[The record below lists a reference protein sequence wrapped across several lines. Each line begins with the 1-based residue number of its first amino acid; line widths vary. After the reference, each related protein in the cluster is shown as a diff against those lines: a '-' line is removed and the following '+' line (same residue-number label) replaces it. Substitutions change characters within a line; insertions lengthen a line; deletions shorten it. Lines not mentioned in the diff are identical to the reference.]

1 MLNKYIDIINFL
13 STFSCIIPLIIYWNN
28 KKTIGEEF
36 KLISIYLIFCL
47 ITESILTY
55 AYLNSIRIKNV
66 GVTFVFIEQII
77 FSLYFWNLF
86 EKIFKRILLVL
97 IFLTFV
103 FYCIKIIDT
112 NSISINLF
120 FGGTKVILILI
131 GLNIVLRSFLIT
143 IPKWKQIFNYSIL
156 QYSILGIAVS
166 AFADFFIANKQY
178 IDTYNVVNSLNN
190 FSFYL
195 IISFSMIVCKNQ
207 YSQALL

>member
-1 MLNKYIDIINFL
+1 MTIKYIDIFNYI
-13 STFSCIIPLIIYWNN
+13 STFSCIIPLIIYLRYF
-28 KKTIGEEF
+28 KLIGEEF
-36 KLISIYLIFCL
+36 KLISIYLFFCL
-47 ITESILTY
+47 IAESILTY

-66 GVTFVFIEQII
+66 GVTFVLLEQII

-103 FYCIKIIDT
+103 VYSIKIIDT
-112 NSISINLF
+112 HSISINLF

-131 GLNIVLRSFLIT
+131 GLNIVLSSFLKT
-143 IPKWKQIFNYSIL
+143 IPKWKEILNYSIL

-195 IISFSMIVCKNQ
+195 IISFSMILCKNQ